1 MDCLLDPDDIIRVIR
16 HTLEKPAL
24 KSFLK
29 SVDTQV
35 SRLPVARDWQVW
47 HNNLRAEMSGGLLV
61 DATALHSF
69 MFISRARSVLS
80 APFPLASEEP
90 SMAGTTTG
98 YKHDK

>member
-24 KSFLK
+24 KSFLN

-35 SRLPVARDWQVW
+35 SRLPVARDWQAW
-47 HNNLRAEMSGGLLV
+47 HNNFRMEMSGGLLV

-69 MFISRARSVLS
+69 VFISRARPGLS
-80 APFPLASEEP
+80 APLPSASGEP
-90 SMAGTTTG
+90 FVAGTNTG
-98 YKHDK
+98 LYIY